1 MLLIGRFESP
11 FVRRVAVS
19 MKLLGFGYEHAAW
32 SIGPDLE
39 RIRQYNPLGRVPTLV
54 LDEGEVL
61 MDSSA
66 ILDHL
71 DELVGPRRALLPV
84 AGRERREALRLMAF
98 ALGAAEKARDVVYE
112 QRFRPP
118 EQRSE
123 AWMARCG
130 MQVDG
135 ALSELTAHC
144 ERRGGRWLVGDALS
158 QADVTVSCAYTFV
171 IQALQ
176 IEEAAPRRFPGL
188 SAVVNRCEARPE
200 FLSTFVPY
208 SKPAPASTDPKP
220 APTGT
225 QPARG

>member
-1 MLLIGRFESP
+1 MLLIGKLESP

-19 MKLLGFGYEHAAW
+19 LKLLGLGYEHAAW

-61 MDSSA
+61 MDSAA

-71 DELVGPRRALLPV
+71 DELVGPRRALLP
-84 AGRERREALRLMAF
+84 ASGRERREALRLMAF

-112 QRFRPP
+112 QRFRTP

-123 AWMARCG
+123 AWMTRCR

-135 ALSELTAHC
+135 ALSELAAHS
-144 ERRGGRWLVGDALS
+144 ERRGGRWLVGGALS

-176 IEEAAPRRFPGL
+176 IEDAAPVRFPAL

-200 FLSTFVPY
+200 FLSTYVPH
-208 SKPAPASTDPKP
+208 SKPATTAT
-220 APTGT
+220 AP
-225 QPARG
+225 QPAAG